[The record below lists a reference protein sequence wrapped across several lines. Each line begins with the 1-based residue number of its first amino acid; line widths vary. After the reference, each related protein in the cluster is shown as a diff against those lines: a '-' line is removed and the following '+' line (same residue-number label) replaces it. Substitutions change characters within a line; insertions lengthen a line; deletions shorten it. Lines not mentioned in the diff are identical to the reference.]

1 MLETLPPPRFD
12 YGAEVRVIRNL
23 RNDGTHPGSDKGTL
37 LVRRGATGIVRDVGT
52 FLQDQV
58 IYTVHFTL
66 EDLIVGCRDKELI
79 PADAPW
85 VPNRFEFG
93 DKVKAKVLLALQA
106 KWWPL
111 LATGERSSKSFGMTR
126 SSKPSAPLPIMCVF
140 PVAHCK
146 CRRWR
151 WIGLWQK
158 NWSQP
163 HERRSNASGL
173 SPHDNVTGS
182 ASMPL

>member
-58 IYTVHFTL
+58 IYTVHFTM

-93 DKVKAKVLLALQA
+93 DKVKAKVLLGIAGEVVASVGDGGEIIKVIRDDAIIETFGTVAYHVRFPGRTLQVPEMALDRAMA
-106 KWWPL
+106 KELEPT
-111 LATGERSSKSFGMTR
+111 A
-126 SSKPSAPLPIMCVF
+126 
-140 PVAHCK
+140 
-146 CRRWR
+146 
-151 WIGLWQK
+151 
-158 NWSQP
+158 
-163 HERRSNASGL
+163 
-173 SPHDNVTGS
+173 
-182 ASMPL
+182 